1 MQFFFIFFREGRKM
15 DVQQQ
20 QLYLSSG
27 LRELLK
33 SAAKS
38 QRRSV
43 SSLAE
48 ELLTEALARR
58 EPTLNSQQA
67 QLEHLEKIAKTIR

>member
-1 MQFFFIFFREGRKM
+1 M

-20 QLYLSSG
+20 QLYLSKS

-48 ELLTEALARR
+48 ELLTEGLARR
-58 EPTLNSQQA
+58 ESDFNSHKT
-67 QLEHLEKIAKTIR
+67 QLEHLENIAKSVR

>member
-1 MQFFFIFFREGRKM
+1 MA
-15 DVQQQ
+15 VSQQS
-20 QLYLSSG
+20 LYLSEP

-48 ELLTEALARR
+48 ELLTEALTRR
-58 EPTLNSQQA
+58 EPTLNSHKA
-67 QLEHLEKIAKTIR
+67 QIEHLERVAKAIR

>member
-1 MQFFFIFFREGRKM
+1 M

-20 QLYLSSG
+20 QLYLTKS

-48 ELLTEALARR
+48 ELLTDGLSRR
-58 EPTLNSQQA
+58 EGDFNSQKA
-67 QLEHLEKIAKTIR
+67 QLEHLENIAKSIR

>member
-1 MQFFFIFFREGRKM
+1 MT
-15 DVQQQ
+15 VTQQS
-20 QLYLSSG
+20 LYLSEP

-33 SAAKS
+33 SAAKT

-48 ELLTEALARR
+48 ELLVEALARR
-58 EPTLNSQQA
+58 ESSLNTQKSQI
-67 QLEHLEKIAKTIR
+67 EHLERVARAIR

>member
-1 MQFFFIFFREGRKM
+1 M
-15 DVQQQ
+15 DVKQQ
-20 QLYLSSG
+20 QLYLSQG

-48 ELLTEALARR
+48 ELLTEGLARR
-58 EPTLNSQQA
+58 EGTLNVQQS
-67 QLEHLEKIAKTIR
+67 QLEHLQKVAKSIQS